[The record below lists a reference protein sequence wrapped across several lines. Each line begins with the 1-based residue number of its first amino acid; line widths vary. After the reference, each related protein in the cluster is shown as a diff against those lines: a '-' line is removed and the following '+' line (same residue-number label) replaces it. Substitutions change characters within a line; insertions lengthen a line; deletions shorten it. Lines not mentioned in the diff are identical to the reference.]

1 MPIAVLGAGL
11 QGACIALELARRGH
25 EVDLIDQDVQPLNR
39 ASLRNEGKIHLGFVY
54 ARLGGFVHEA
64 RPLCRKRVYGGSVS
78 MTNPYT
84 LSQRLAYLA
93 AHRELGR
100 RARLTGRER
109 VPLLAAIA
117 LRQAGVIAGWL
128 PRLVPTDR
136 LGWYVSPAELPRRLR
151 KLTDRLR
158 GLGPPSG

>member
-1 MPIAVLGAGL
+1 
-11 QGACIALELARRGH
+11 
-25 EVDLIDQDVQPLNR
+25 
-39 ASLRNEGKIHLGFVY
+39 
-54 ARLGGFVHEA
+54 
-64 RPLCRKRVYGGSVS
+64 
-78 MTNPYT
+78 MTNRYT

-93 AHRELGR
+93 AHRELGH

-109 VPLLAAIA
+109 VPLLAAIT

-151 KLTDRLR
+151 TLTDRLR